1 MSLGCSAHIIAIC
14 CYDHP
19 IIQTYHDCLDLK
31 RSPDKRLNGIRL
43 TPHTLTNRLRLIG
56 PDQIARKLFVCEVG
70 INHVSNLATLLDVA
84 VILI

>member
-31 RSPDKRLNGIRL
+31 RSPDKRLTL
-43 TPHTLTNRLRLIG
+43 HTLTNRLRLIG